1 MDHIKLLTERYE
13 NLKCVEEDVRAV
25 TNALIKA
32 FENGNKLLICG
43 NGGSCADAAHI
54 AGELMK
60 GFLKKRPLSET
71 EKMELKNKSSELS
84 DDTLSKLQ
92 KGLPTVV
99 LSDLNAL
106 NTAFS
111 NDVDPNLIY
120 TQQLFGLGK
129 EGDVLLGISTSGNAK
144 NVAETVKLAKAM
156 GITTIGLTGGMGGF
170 LKENC
175 DYSITVPEKE
185 TFKVQELHLPVYH
198 AICAECEEHFFKE

>member
-1 MDHIKLLTERYE
+1 
-13 NLKCVEEDVRAV
+13 
-25 TNALIKA
+25 
-32 FENGNKLLICG
+32 
-43 NGGSCADAAHI
+43 
-54 AGELMK
+54 MK

-71 EKMELKNKSSELS
+71 EKMELKNKSPELS

-175 DYSITVPEKE
+175 DYSITVPEKRPLRFRNFIFPFTMQYAPNVKN
-185 TFKVQELHLPVYH
+185 TFSKS
-198 AICAECEEHFFKE
+198 KN

>member
-13 NLKCVEEDVRAV
+13 NLKCIEEDVRTV
-25 TNALIKA
+25 TDVLIKA
-32 FENGNKLLICG
+32 YENGNKLLICG
-43 NGGSCADAAHI
+43 NGGSCADASHI

-60 GFLKKRPLSET
+60 GFLKKRPLSQE
-71 EKMELKNKSSELS
+71 EKNKLKEKAPELS
-84 DDTLSKLQ
+84 DDTLNKLQ

-185 TFKVQELHLPVYH
+185 TLVVPCIVM
-198 AICAECEEHFFKE
+198 IGVSCV

>member
-1 MDHIKLLTERYE
+1 MDHIKLLTVRYE
-13 NLKCVEEDVRAV
+13 NLKNIENEVRNV
-25 TNALIKA
+25 TDILIKA

-60 GFLKKRPLSET
+60 GFLKKRPLSDE
-71 EKMELKNKSSELS
+71 EKESLKEKSPSLS
-84 DDTLSKLQ
+84 FDTLNKLQ

-120 TQQLFGLGK
+120 AQQLFGLGK
-129 EGDVLLGISTSGNAK
+129 AGDVLLGISTSGNAK
-144 NVAETVKLAKAM
+144 NVAETVRLAKAM
-156 GITTIGLTGGMGGF
+156 GITAIGLTGGTGGL
-170 LKENC
+170 LKELC
-175 DYSITVPEKE
+175 DSCIIVPEKE

-198 AICAECEEHFFKE
+198 AICAECEEHFFKV

>member
-1 MDHIKLLTERYE
+1 MNHIKLLTERYE
-13 NLKCVEEDVRAV
+13 NLKCIEEDVRTV
-25 TNALIKA
+25 TDVLIKA
-32 FENGNKLLICG
+32 FEKGNKLLICG
-43 NGGSCADAAHI
+43 NGGSCADASHI

-60 GFLKKRPLSET
+60 GFLKKRPLSQE
-71 EKMELKNKSSELS
+71 EKNKLKEKAPELS
-84 DDTLSKLQ
+84 DDTLNKLQ

-198 AICAECEEHFFKE
+198 AICAQCEEHFFKE

>member
-1 MDHIKLLTERYE
+1 MDHIELLTVRYE
-13 NLKCVEEDVRAV
+13 NLKDIENEVRNV
-25 TNALIKA
+25 TDILIKA

-60 GFLKKRPLSET
+60 GFLKKRPLSDE
-71 EKMELKNKSSELS
+71 EKKVLKEKSPSLS
-84 DDTLSKLQ
+84 FDTLNKLQ

-120 TQQLFGLGK
+120 AQQLLGLGK
-129 EGDVLLGISTSGNAK
+129 AGDVLLGISTSGNAK
-144 NVAETVKLAKAM
+144 NVAETVRLAKAM
-156 GITTIGLTGGMGGF
+156 GITAIGLTGGTGGL
-170 LKENC
+170 LKELC
-175 DYSITVPEKE
+175 DSCIIVPEKE

-198 AICAECEEHFFKE
+198 AICAECEEHFFKV

>member
-1 MDHIKLLTERYE
+1 
-13 NLKCVEEDVRAV
+13 
-25 TNALIKA
+25 
-32 FENGNKLLICG
+32 
-43 NGGSCADAAHI
+43 
-54 AGELMK
+54 MK
-60 GFLKKRPLSET
+60 GFLKKRPLSQE
-71 EKMELKNKSSELS
+71 EKNKLKEKAPELS
-84 DDTLSKLQ
+84 DDTLNKLQ

-198 AICAECEEHFFKE
+198 AICAQCEEHFFKE

>member
-1 MDHIKLLTERYE
+1 MIKELIKRYPALECCKAEIEAARDALIECYEKGGKLL
-13 NLKCVEEDVRAV
+13 L
-25 TNALIKA
+25 
-32 FENGNKLLICG
+32 CG
-43 NGGSCADAAHI
+43 NGGGSADCDHI
-54 AGELMK
+54 VGELMK
-60 GFLKKRPLSET
+60 GFLLKRPINEADKARMKAASP
-71 EKMELKNKSSELS
+71 ELS
-84 DDTLSKLQ
+84 DKTLESLQ
-92 KGLPTVV
+92 MGLPAISLT
-99 LSDLNAL
+99 SISAL

-185 TFKVQELHLPVYH
+185 TFKIQELHLPVYH

>member
-13 NLKCVEEDVRAV
+13 KLKCIEEDVRTV
-25 TNALIKA
+25 TDVLIKA
-32 FENGNKLLICG
+32 YENGNKLLICG
-43 NGGSCADAAHI
+43 NGGSCADASHI

-60 GFLKKRPLSET
+60 GFLKKRPLSQE
-71 EKMELKNKSSELS
+71 EKNKLKEKAPELS
-84 DDTLSKLQ
+84 DDTLNKLQ

-156 GITTIGLTGGMGGF
+156 GICFG
-170 LKENC
+170 
-175 DYSITVPEKE
+175 D
-185 TFKVQELHLPVYH
+185 
-198 AICAECEEHFFKE
+198 

>member
-13 NLKCVEEDVRAV
+13 KLKCIEEDVRTV
-25 TNALIKA
+25 TDVLIKA
-32 FENGNKLLICG
+32 YENGNKLLICG
-43 NGGSCADAAHI
+43 NGGSCADAGHI

-60 GFLKKRPLSET
+60 GFLKKRPLSQE
-71 EKMELKNKSSELS
+71 EKNKLKEKAPELS
-84 DDTLSKLQ
+84 DDTLNKLQ

-198 AICAECEEHFFKE
+198 AICAQCEEHFFKE

>member
-13 NLKCVEEDVRAV
+13 KLKCIEEDVRTV
-25 TNALIKA
+25 TDVLIKA
-32 FENGNKLLICG
+32 YENGNKLLICG
-43 NGGSCADAAHI
+43 NGGSCADAGHI

-60 GFLKKRPLSET
+60 GFLKKRPLSQE
-71 EKMELKNKSSELS
+71 EKNKLKEKAPELS
-84 DDTLSKLQ
+84 DDTLNKLQ

>member
-13 NLKCVEEDVRAV
+13 KLKCIEEDVRTV
-25 TNALIKA
+25 TDVLIKA
-32 FENGNKLLICG
+32 YENGNKLLICG
-43 NGGSCADAAHI
+43 NGGSCADASHI

-60 GFLKKRPLSET
+60 GFLKKRPLSQE
-71 EKMELKNKSSELS
+71 EKNKLKEKAPELS
-84 DDTLSKLQ
+84 DDTLNKLQ

-198 AICAECEEHFFKE
+198 AICAQCEEHFFKE

>member
-13 NLKCVEEDVRAV
+13 NLKCIEEDVRTV
-25 TNALIKA
+25 TDVLIKA
-32 FENGNKLLICG
+32 YENGNKLLICG
-43 NGGSCADAAHI
+43 NGGSCADASHI

-60 GFLKKRPLSET
+60 GFLKKRPLSQE
-71 EKMELKNKSSELS
+71 EKNKLKEKAPELS
-84 DDTLSKLQ
+84 DDTLNKLQ

>member
-1 MDHIKLLTERYE
+1 MDHIELLTVRYE
-13 NLKCVEEDVRAV
+13 NLKDIENEVRNV
-25 TNALIKA
+25 TDILIKA

-60 GFLKKRPLSET
+60 GFLKKRPLSDE
-71 EKMELKNKSSELS
+71 EKESLKEKSPSLS
-84 DDTLSKLQ
+84 FDTLNKLQ

-120 TQQLFGLGK
+120 AQQLFGLGK
-129 EGDVLLGISTSGNAK
+129 AGDVLLGISTSGNAK
-144 NVAETVKLAKAM
+144 NVAETVRLAKAM
-156 GITTIGLTGGMGGF
+156 GITAIGLTGGTGGL
-170 LKENC
+170 LKELC
-175 DYSITVPEKE
+175 DSCIIVPEKE

-198 AICAECEEHFFKE
+198 AICAECEEHFFKV

>member
-1 MDHIKLLTERYE
+1 MDHIELLTVRYE
-13 NLKCVEEDVRAV
+13 NLKNIENEVRNV
-25 TNALIKA
+25 TDILIKA

-60 GFLKKRPLSET
+60 GFLKKRPLSDE
-71 EKMELKNKSSELS
+71 EKESLKEKSPSLS
-84 DDTLSKLQ
+84 FDTLNKLQ

-120 TQQLFGLGK
+120 AQQLFGLGK
-129 EGDVLLGISTSGNAK
+129 AGDVLLGISTSGNAK
-144 NVAETVKLAKAM
+144 NVAETVRLAKAM
-156 GITTIGLTGGMGGF
+156 GITAIGLTGGTGGL
-170 LKENC
+170 LKELC
-175 DYSITVPEKE
+175 DSCIIVPEKE

-198 AICAECEEHFFKE
+198 AICAECEEHFFKV

>member
-1 MDHIKLLTERYE
+1 MDHIELLTVRYE
-13 NLKCVEEDVRAV
+13 NLKNIEKDVRDVTAV
-25 TNALIKA
+25 LIKA

-43 NGGSCADAAHI
+43 NGGSCADASHI

-60 GFLKKRPLSET
+60 GFLKKRPLSDE
-71 EKMELKNKSSELS
+71 EKKVLKEKSPSLS
-84 DDTLSKLQ
+84 DDTLNKLQ

-120 TQQLFGLGK
+120 AQQLFGLGK
-129 EGDVLLGISTSGNAK
+129 AGDVLLGISTSGNAK
-144 NVAETVKLAKAM
+144 NVAETVRLAKAM
-156 GITTIGLTGGMGGF
+156 GITVIGLTGGTGGL
-170 LKENC
+170 LKELC
-175 DYSITVPEKE
+175 DYSIIVDEKE

-198 AICAECEEHFFKE
+198 AICAACEEHFFKE